1 MNSSLLFVVVLAA
14 GGIACSDLSKE
25 PSKQEV
31 KQSAP
36 CSARYV
42 PVGNNPD
49 IALDTQTGSL
59 CRTVV
64 YASAV
69 RSGIAPQVGV
79 ILDGYRFKG
88 GDPGD
93 KANWE
98 QTTAANPDKYAGL
111 PACDAHQPLSDH
123 QSFSEWKKSQGTKK

>member
-1 MNSSLLFVVVLAA
+1 MNSLLPFAVILIA

-25 PSKQEV
+25 SPKLEAKQD
-31 KQSAP
+31 AP
-36 CSARYV
+36 CHQRYV

-69 RSGIAPQVGV
+69 RGGVTPGVGAV
-79 ILDGYRFKG
+79 VDGYRFKG
-88 GDPGD
+88 GDPSN

-98 QTTAANPDKYAGL
+98 PTVERSHDKYASL
-111 PACDAHQPLSDH
+111 PGCDAHQ
-123 QSFSEWKKSQGTKK
+123 SFAEWKKSQGMKN